1 METDEIVKALDTFGE
16 LYFGKGDF
24 NWHTKELH
32 NGQLG
37 TFERDP
43 GPYDDDWIF
52 HPYEN
57 QEEAKM
63 FWNAILMM
71 KAWLADR
78 YGISEGQRKI
88 GLYESYKKDLEK
100 DFIK

>member
-1 METDEIVKALDTFGE
+1 METDEIVKALDAFGE
-16 LYFGKGDF
+16 RYFGKGDF
-24 NWHTKELH
+24 DRHTKETH
-32 NGQLG
+32 EGQIG
-37 TFERDP
+37 TFERVP
-43 GPYDDDWIF
+43 GLYDDDWIF

-78 YGISEGQRKI
+78 YGISEGQCKV

-100 DFIK
+100 NFIK

>member
-1 METDEIVKALDTFGE
+1 
-16 LYFGKGDF
+16 
-24 NWHTKELH
+24 
-32 NGQLG
+32 
-37 TFERDP
+37 
-43 GPYDDDWIF
+43 
-52 HPYEN
+52 
-57 QEEAKM
+57 M

-78 YGISEGQRKI
+78 YGISEGQCKV